1 MWGEGAVED
10 EQSDGRMIDI
20 IGIAS
25 STAPWPPEQYAC
37 GWALMVR
44 DDIEELNP
52 MKPKATVYVLCGFIG
67 AGKTTFA
74 KKLEEQTGA
83 VRITKDEWLI
93 QMVGNDP
100 TIDRYEDHDSRMCGL
115 SRDVAFQLASKGID
129 VIIDEGV
136 WEKEQRELL
145 RKRAEDVGAQV
156 VGYFLDTPIQ
166 TIRERVA
173 RRNENAAQDS
183 FKISGELLDFYL
195 QYWDPPSEDEG
206 YVLISGTG

>member
-1 MWGEGAVED
+1 
-10 EQSDGRMIDI
+10 
-20 IGIAS
+20 
-25 STAPWPPEQYAC
+25 
-37 GWALMVR
+37 MVR
-44 DDIEELNP
+44 DDAEKLRP

-100 TIDRYEDHDSRMCGL
+100 TIDGYEDYDSKMCGL
-115 SRDVAFQLASKGID
+115 SRDVAFQLAAKGID

-136 WEKEQRELL
+136 WSKEHRDLL
-145 RKRAEDVGAQV
+145 RKRAEDVGAQAV
-156 VGYFLDTPIQ
+156 VYFLDTPIE

-173 RRNENAAQDS
+173 RRNVNAAKDS

-195 QYWDPPSEDEG
+195 QYWEPPSEDEG
-206 YVLISGTG
+206 YVLASEAR